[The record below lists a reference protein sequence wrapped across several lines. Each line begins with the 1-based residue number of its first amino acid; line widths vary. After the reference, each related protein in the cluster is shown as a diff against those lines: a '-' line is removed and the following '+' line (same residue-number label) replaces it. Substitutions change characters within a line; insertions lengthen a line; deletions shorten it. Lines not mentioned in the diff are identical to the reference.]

1 MWVHGIVD
9 LYVRGSNLKVSLGA
23 AAVAAGDREAASEG
37 GHHLSVSSPLA
48 GDLIRHAEKFPEACE
63 GGFPP
68 RLLQKSSKLVG
79 KGEIKNSM
87 RQELSHIRKRSEL
100 AEFNHAPMN
109 KIKRIKASL
118 LEYLQVNRASQ
129 SKELER
135 PMRYCCMPIDISV
148 ASDFRICSLR
158 EHIYRSMNV

>member
-1 MWVHGIVD
+1 MKAPRRWRRGIGK
-9 LYVRGSNLKVSLGA
+9 LPVREGTISRFLLRLLVTSSGTLRNFLRPVRVGSRLGCFRCYFA
-23 AAVAAGDREAASEG
+23 FIICMLNDG
-37 GHHLSVSSPLA
+37 
-48 GDLIRHAEKFPEACE
+48 
-63 GGFPP
+63 
-68 RLLQKSSKLVG
+68 LQKSSKLVG